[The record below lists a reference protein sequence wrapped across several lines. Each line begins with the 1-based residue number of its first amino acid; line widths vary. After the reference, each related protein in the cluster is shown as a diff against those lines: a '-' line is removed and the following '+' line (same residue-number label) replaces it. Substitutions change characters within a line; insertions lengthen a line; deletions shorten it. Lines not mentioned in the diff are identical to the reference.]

1 MNMDKD
7 EIADN
12 IIDYVAEPTA
22 LIMNEKLSQ
31 SDIQT
36 SLTAK
41 TQAKSQ
47 LANIKGIKAKALQP
61 EVKAPTPVKAPE
73 PSVSLSPSPSSIMN
87 MDKLIDSYCMEKYS
101 VGAAIYSVFHIIMT
115 VVAIFL
121 SIRCNSK
128 MLDLGAILV
137 AIFFPYIYIIWVFA
151 TKDLKAQCNL

>member
-7 EIADN
+7 EIMDKIVDYAVDPTVSIMDEILSKDN
-12 IIDYVAEPTA
+12 ISSSKQITTRNSI
-22 LIMNEKLSQ
+22 LQNNK
-31 SDIQT
+31 
-36 SLTAK
+36 
-41 TQAKSQ
+41 
-47 LANIKGIKAKALQP
+47 KAQ
-61 EVKAPTPVKAPE
+61 VKAPAPVKAPAQVKAPE
-73 PSVSLSPSPSSIMN
+73 PSVSLSPSPSSIMD

>member
-1 MNMDKD
+1 MDKD
-7 EIADN
+7 EIMDK
-12 IIDYVAEPTA
+12 IVDYAAEPTA
-22 LIMNEKLSQ
+22 VIINEKLSKNNIPI
-31 SDIQT
+31 SE
-36 SLTAK
+36 SAK
-41 TQAKSQ
+41 TQAKAS
-47 LANIKGIKAKALQP
+47 IAKKQTSNPQP
-61 EVKAPTPVKAPE
+61 KVQE
-73 PSVSLSPSPSSIMN
+73 PSVSLSAASIMD

-101 VGAAIYSVFHIIMT
+101 VGAAIYSIFHIIMT